1 VKKPKEIGLNK
12 ETYRWL
18 NNQSK
23 YKPNDDQWFKAS
35 YPIFAQ
41 GKKPI
46 SEEELF
52 QIIAYAYSWMPT
64 IPNVKPI
71 TNKEWLTISSLLKRI
86 DTKSNALE
94 QLLFILIPII
104 NNSLVGTSK
113 VLHFISPVRMPI
125 IDSRVRKAWNKIFA
139 KRKDLKLKGLL
150 VTKGNL
156 QSVIDSYLTYCS
168 NISKWQEACGKGV
181 SIRDIES
188 LLYSQK

>member
-1 VKKPKEIGLNK
+1 MKEPREIGLNK

-18 NNQSK
+18 NNQPK

-35 YPIFAQ
+35 YPIFAK
-41 GKKPI
+41 GKKPK

-52 QIIAYAYSWMPT
+52 QIIAYAYSWMQT

-113 VLHFISPVRMPI
+113 VLHFISPVRVPI
-125 IDSRVRKAWNKIFA
+125 INSRVRKAWNKIFA

-150 VTKGNL
+150 VTKANL
-156 QSVIDSYLTYCS
+156 QSVVNSYLNYCS

-188 LLYSQK
+188 ILYSQK